1 MDTAHIDHALADLQ
15 ASKKTWATLAT
26 SKKIEMLTDVRS
38 KAATHARVWV
48 EAATKAK
55 GLSMDSPLAGEEW
68 LGGPYGLIDAINSL
82 ETTLMH
88 IADGTDPLKGFKVST
103 RRDGQVVVDVV
114 PASATDR
121 LLFSGTTAS
130 VWMQPDVSEAT
141 VRDTIGEFYKV
152 DDPEGAVCLILGA
165 GNVASIA
172 VLDLLHKLYTD
183 GEVAIL
189 KMNPVNQYLGAIFE
203 TLFEDFVDADFV
215 RFVYGDGSVGAYAAN
230 HADTDS
236 IHITGS
242 VVTYNRIRYGDG
254 EQGEANRRSDSPINA
269 TPMTAELGGVSP
281 TIVVP
286 GPWSRSDIR
295 FQAENVVTQKMNNSG
310 FNCVATQVLVL
321 PDGWDKHDAFL
332 DEVRLQLATLEDRPA
347 YYPGAED
354 RCDVLVNETGVVE
367 TFGAATKRFLVSGL
381 DAANTQDH
389 AFTSEYFAPALA
401 VVTLPAPDVR
411 SYLVAATEFS
421 NNVLFG
427 TLAASVIIHPKTERA
442 NRAAVDTM
450 ISDLRFGGIGVN
462 TWSANVY
469 LIARCA
475 WGAYPGN
482 SPSDIGSGIGMVHN
496 TLMFGKAQ
504 KSVARSPFAPSH
516 RTLMKGEVHLAPKPV
531 FFVGNPRMGKAS
543 ERLVEF
549 SASGKTSD
557 LVKVLGAAL
566 VG

>member
-1 MDTAHIDHALADLQ
+1 MDTARIDHALTDLQ
-15 ASKKTWATLAT
+15 AMKKTWATLAT
-26 SKKIEMLTDVRS
+26 SEKIDMLTKVRS
-38 KAATHARVWV
+38 KAAAHARTWV
-48 EAATKAK
+48 EAAVKAK
-55 GLSMDSPLAGEEW
+55 GVSMDSPLAGEEW

-82 ETTLMH
+82 ETTLTH
-88 IADGTDPLKGFKVST
+88 IVDGTDPLKGFNVST

-130 VWMQPDVSEAT
+130 VWMQPDVSEAN
-141 VRDTIGEFYKV
+141 VRDTIGEFYKT
-152 DDPEGAVCLILGA
+152 DDADGAVCLILGA

-183 GEVAIL
+183 GEVAVL
-189 KMNPVNQYLGAIFE
+189 KMNPVNEYLGTIFE
-203 TLFEDFVDADFV
+203 TLFEDFVAAGFV
-215 RFVYGDGSVGAYAAN
+215 RFVYGDGSVGAYIAS

-254 EQGEANRRSDSPINA
+254 PQGEANRRSDSPINA

-286 GPWSRSDIR
+286 GKWSNSDIR
-295 FQAENVVTQKMNNSG
+295 FQAEAVVSQKMNNSG
-310 FNCVATQVLVL
+310 FNCVATQVLVM
-321 PDGWDKHDAFL
+321 PEGWDQQDDFL
-332 DEVRLQLATLEDRPA
+332 DEVRRQLATLEDRPA
-347 YYPGAED
+347 YYPGAQD
-354 RCDVLVNETGVVE
+354 RCEVLIDETGVVE
-367 TFGAATKRFLVSGL
+367 TFGGETKRFLVSGL
-381 DAANTQDH
+381 DATNTEDH

-401 VVTLPAPDVR
+401 VVTLPAPDVP

-427 TLAASVIIHPKTERA
+427 TLAASVIIHPKTEKA
-442 NRAAVDTM
+442 NRAAFDTM
-450 ISDLRFGGIGVN
+450 VADLRYGGIGIN

-469 LIARCA
+469 LIARCP

-482 SPSDIGSGIGMVHN
+482 RPSDIGSGLGMVHN
-496 TLMFGKAQ
+496 TLMFGRAQ
-504 KSVARSPFAPSH
+504 KSVGRGPFAPSH

-531 FFVGNPRMGKAS
+531 FFVGNPRMGKTS

-549 SASGKTSD
+549 SASRKTSD
-557 LVKVLGAAL
+557 LVKVLRAAL